1 MKIKTFFKKNSLI
14 KAESSGQREINAL
27 KKHNVVIFH
36 AVTMRPD
43 TKQSTLPYEGFFN
56 PSSRKIERMSTA
68 PHTWP
73 RLFVQEN
80 LGQKKQVS
88 LSIDQ
93 THYLL
98 HVMRIREGE
107 PLRLFNGRH
116 GEWRAVMPVAPQRKR
131 DPAHL
136 LIEESLQPQKEEPD
150 VWLCCAPI
158 KRAPFE
164 FMIQKATELGV
175 SVVQPILTAR
185 TQVRDFN
192 HQRLQAIAIEAAEQS
207 ERLSVPE
214 IRKPLALDA
223 LIKTWPTKRLPL
235 IGAEFGQ
242 ALPIAQGLSSALAQ
256 TRPTAAII
264 TGPEGGFMPEE
275 LTRLSALP
283 ESLLLRL
290 GPRILRADT
299 AALAALSCWQALC
312 GDWKNEIETRPS
324 PLTV

>member
-1 MKIKTFFKKNSLI
+1 
-14 KAESSGQREINAL
+14 
-27 KKHNVVIFH
+27 
-36 AVTMRPD
+36 
-43 TKQSTLPYEGFFN
+43 
-56 PSSRKIERMSTA
+56 MSTA

-73 RLFVQEN
+73 RLFVQDD
-80 LGQKKQVS
+80 LGQKKQVI

-116 GEWRAVMPVAPQRKR
+116 GEWRAVMPAAPTRKK
-131 DPAHL
+131 DPAQL
-136 LIEESLQPQKEEPD
+136 LMEDPLRLQKKEPD
-150 VWLCCAPI
+150 LWLCCAPI

-192 HQRLQAIAIEAAEQS
+192 RQRLQTIATEAAEQS

-214 IRKPLALDA
+214 IREPLALDG
-223 LIKTWPTKRLPL
+223 LIKNWPARRLPL
-235 IGAEFGQ
+235 IGAEFGK
-242 ALPIAQGLSSALAQ
+242 AVPIAQGLSSALAGA
-256 TRPTAAII
+256 RPTAAII

-275 LTRLSALP
+275 MDRLSALP
-283 ESLLLRL
+283 ESLRLRL

-312 GDWKNEIETRPS
+312 GDWKNEAEARPS
-324 PLTV
+324 PLTL

>member
-1 MKIKTFFKKNSLI
+1 MKKY
-14 KAESSGQREINAL
+14 
-27 KKHNVVIFH
+27 NVIIFH
-36 AVTMRPD
+36 KVTPLLD
-43 TKQSTLPYEGFFN
+43 TKNQTSPYEVFFN
-56 PSSRKIERMSTA
+56 PSSRKITPMSTA

-73 RLFVQEN
+73 RLFVQED
-80 LGQKKQVS
+80 LGQKKQVT
-88 LSIDQ
+88 LSTDQ
-93 THYLL
+93 THYLI
-98 HVMRIREGE
+98 HVMRIREGD

-116 GEWRAVMPVAPQRKR
+116 GEWRAVMPFAPQRKR
-131 DPAHL
+131 DLAQL

-175 SVVQPILTAR
+175 SVVQPVLTAR

-192 HQRLQAIAIEAAEQS
+192 QQRLQTIAIEAAEQS

-214 IRKPLALDA
+214 IREPLALDA
-223 LIKTWPTKRLPL
+223 LIKNWPAKRLPL

-242 ALPIAQGLSSALAQ
+242 AVPAAQGLSSALAQ
-256 TRPTAAII
+256 ARPTAAII
-264 TGPEGGFMPEE
+264 TGPEGGFLPEE
-275 LTRLSALP
+275 MARLSALP

-299 AALAALSCWQALC
+299 AALAALCCWQALC
-312 GDWKNEIETRPS
+312 GDWKNETETRPS
-324 PLTV
+324 LFTI